1 MNYRI
6 SLLASAAF
14 FAAALPVSAQGVEE
28 NAQVDEIIVQGSKLS
43 RKRAIDEKRN
53 ADGVVDALGVDE
65 LGQLPD
71 KNVGESLNRLPG
83 VSMLVEKGEG
93 RFVQIRGINP
103 SLNNVTI
110 NGVQLG
116 SPEQEGGGRLAPL
129 DIISGGV
136 LGGVQVIKTPTPD
149 MDAQG
154 IGGTVNVD
162 TTMPFDRD
170 DDFYGYAT
178 GRYGIEQIKPED
190 EAFGGHN
197 PYALDG
203 MISGKFADGTI
214 GWLLGATWSDREYIS
229 TGIYQDDWTTESGV
243 ALPVNVKNNYY
254 VIGRERLNI
263 NGALEFR
270 PDDSSKYFV
279 RGFYATWDEFQH
291 RNRYEQNLEADTVTP
306 ADDTTG
312 VSGPNRIAANIRN
325 EIADKTLFSIAVG
338 AEKTFNDVTLSVLG
352 QRNDNTLEE
361 PNDYWEWRS
370 PAIFGP
376 NSYVLG
382 NDGVVTIT
390 PDAGTP
396 DRQDADLLDLRRVR
410 FFDRQMDEITYIG
423 KLDLQWDMD
432 SETMFKAGAKITDTD
447 RELDQSQQRFNPGD
461 LDLTLGTSP
470 MFTNGAFTN
479 DVNGTGVPNI
489 WMDIDGMN
497 AFFADA
503 ANAGYFVSDPDDDFV
518 SNNAADYTVRERVLA
533 GYVMGKKTLGM
544 LELIGGARVEWT
556 DVKSTGNVLDAGVA
570 TEIEDGGDYFFVSP
584 SAIAKLTPT
593 DNLIFRAAVTRS
605 LGRPDFDVIAPR
617 ATVSD
622 DGDPI
627 ASINVGNPD
636 LKPRK
641 SWNFDLSAE
650 WYPTEFSV
658 LSVGLFYKDIS
669 DELFGDTITLRDQ
682 AAMDAALAERGLT
695 GVVDT
700 SALTGLDI
708 NTTIN
713 ASSATLKGI
722 ELLGQTQFTFLPS
735 PLDGFGASASA
746 TFLDGE
752 NQLPTGEVTPLV
764 GQPESTYA
772 FTVFYQKGPLDAT
785 VSYSYN
791 NSYLT
796 DFNNDPD
803 LLLDQGAFGRWD
815 ARVSYE
821 VFNNV
826 KVFAEG
832 VNLNNEPTS
841 EFQGGRDNWNTEYE
855 YVGRTIY
862 FGVSVGFGG

>member
-1 MNYRI
+1 M
-6 SLLASAAF
+6 SMKTLLLASTAGLISLACSQSAF
-14 FAAALPVSAQGVEE
+14 AQSAD
-28 NAQVDEIIVQGSKLS
+28 ARDADAVDEIIVQGTKLS
-43 RKRAIDEKRN
+43 RQRAIDEKRN
-53 ADGVVDALGVDE
+53 ADGVIDALGVDE

-103 SLNNVTI
+103 ALNNVTI

-116 SPEQEGGGRLAPL
+116 SPDQEGGGRLAPL

-170 DDFYGYAT
+170 DDLYGYFT
-178 GRYGIEQIKPED
+178 GRYGVEQIKPED

-197 PYALDG
+197 PYAVDG
-203 MISGKFADGTI
+203 MVSGKLADGRL
-214 GWLLGATWSDREYIS
+214 GWLIGATWSDREYIS
-229 TGIYQDDWTTESGV
+229 TGIYQDDWDPAVG
-243 ALPVNVKNNYY
+243 LPVNVKNNYY
-254 VIGRERLNI
+254 VIGRERFNL

-270 PDDSSKYFV
+270 PDDNSRYFV

-291 RNRYEQNLEADTVTP
+291 RNRYEQNFSAGVVPTDETS
-306 ADDTTG
+306 G
-312 VSGPNRIAANIRN
+312 VSGPNRILANIRN
-325 EIADKTLFSIAVG
+325 EKADKTLFSVAVG
-338 AEKTFNDVTLSVLG
+338 GERVFDDVTVSVLG
-352 QRNDNTLEE
+352 QRNDNSLEE
-361 PNDYWEWRS
+361 PNDNWEFRS
-370 PAIFGP
+370 GATFGP
-376 NSYVLG
+376 NTWDLG
-382 NDGVVTIT
+382 EDGVITIT

-396 DRQDADLLDLRRVR
+396 DRQDPNLIDLRRISY
-410 FFDRQMDEITYIG
+410 FDRQMDEVTYIG
-423 KLDLQWDMD
+423 KIDVKWDLDD
-432 SETMFKAGAKITDTD
+432 ETYFKTGVKFVSTD
-447 RELDQSQQRFNPGD
+447 RDLDESQQRFNPGA
-461 LDLTLGTSP
+461 LALTLGTSP

-479 DVNGTGVPNI
+479 DVNGAGVPNI
-489 WMDIDGMN
+489 WLDVDGMN
-497 AFFADA
+497 AFFADP
-503 ANAGYFVSDPDDDFV
+503 ANAGYFAADPTANFVSD
-518 SNNAADYTVRERVLA
+518 NAGDYTVRERVLA

-556 DVKSTGNVLDAGVA
+556 DIASTGNLLSGGVA

-584 SAIAKLTPT
+584 SAIAKFTPT
-593 DNLIFRAAVTRS
+593 DTLVFRAAVTRS
-605 LGRPDFDVIAPR
+605 IGRPDFDVIAPR
-617 ATVSD
+617 STASD
-622 DGDPI
+622 DGGPI
-627 ASINVGNPD
+627 GSVNIGNPD

-650 WYPTEFSV
+650 WYPTDFSV

-669 DELFGDTITLRDQ
+669 DELFGDTVTLQDQ
-682 AAMDAALAERGLT
+682 AAMDAELAARGLA
-695 GVVDT
+695 GLIDT
-700 SALTGLDI
+700 SALTQLNL

-713 ASSATLKGI
+713 ASSATLKGV
-722 ELLGQTQFTFLPS
+722 EFLGQTQFNFLPS
-735 PLDGFGASASA
+735 PFDGFGVSASA

-752 NQLPTGEVTPLV
+752 NEFPTGEVRPLQ
-764 GQPESTYA
+764 GQADSTYA

-785 VSYSYN
+785 VSYAYN

-796 DFNNDPD
+796 DFNSDPD
-803 LLLDQGAFGRWD
+803 LVLDQGAFGRWD

-821 VFNNV
+821 LFDNV
-826 KVFAEG
+826 KIFAEG

-855 YVGRTIY
+855 YVGRTFY
-862 FGVSVGFGG
+862 FGVSVG

>member
-1 MNYRI
+1 MTYRTY
-6 SLLASAAF
+6 LLASAAAI
-14 FAAALPVSAQGVEE
+14 AAAFPAFAQDEDGFGP
-28 NAQVDEIIVQGSKLS
+28 DEIVVQGTKLS
-43 RKRAIDEKRN
+43 RQRAIDEKRN

-103 SLNNVTI
+103 ALNNVTI
-110 NGVQLG
+110 NGVNLG

-170 DDFYGYAT
+170 ADFYGYAT

-203 MISGKFADGTI
+203 MASGKFADGTI

-229 TGIYQDDWTTESGV
+229 TGIYQDDWDPAVG
-243 ALPVNVKNNYY
+243 LPVNVKNNYY

-270 PDDSSKYFV
+270 PDDQSKYFV

-291 RNRYEQNLEADTVTP
+291 RNRYEQNFENDIVP
-306 ADDTTG
+306 ADENSG
-312 VSGPNRIAANIRN
+312 VSGENRIAANIRN
-325 EIADKTLFSIAVG
+325 ELAEKSLFSIAVG
-338 AEKTFNDVTLSVLG
+338 GERVFNDAWTLTVLG
-352 QRNDNTLEE
+352 QRNDNTLNE

-382 NDGVVTIT
+382 DDGVVTIT

-396 DRQDADLLDLRRVR
+396 DRQDPSLIDLRRVR
-410 FFDRQMDEITYIG
+410 FFDRDMDEVTYIG
-423 KLDLQWDMD
+423 KIDLQYDLD
-432 SETMFKAGAKITDTD
+432 DETYFKTGVKITDTD
-447 RELDQSQQRFNPGD
+447 RDLDQSQRRFDPGD
-461 LDLTLGTSP
+461 LDLTLGSSP
-470 MFTNGAFTN
+470 LFTNGAFMN
-479 DVNGTGVPNI
+479 DVNGAKVPNI

-497 AFFADA
+497 AFFADP
-503 ANAGYFVSDPDDDFV
+503 ANAGYFEANADDDFV
-518 SNNAADYTVRERVLA
+518 SDNAGDYQVRERVLA
-533 GYVMGKKTLGM
+533 GYVMGKKALGI

-556 DVKSTGNVLDAGVA
+556 DIKSAGNLLSDGAA
-570 TEIEDGGDYFFVSP
+570 TEIEDGGDYFFVAP

-593 DNLIFRAAVTRS
+593 DTLVFRAAVTRS
-605 LGRPDFDVIAPR
+605 IGRPDFDVIAPR
-617 ATVSD
+617 STLSD
-622 DGDPI
+622 DGGPI
-627 ASINVGNPD
+627 ASVSIGNPD

-650 WYPTEFSV
+650 WYPTDFSV
-658 LSVGLFYKDIS
+658 FSVGLFYKDIS
-669 DELFGDTITLRDQ
+669 DELVGFTESLDDA
-682 AAMDAALAERGLT
+682 AAMDAALAARGLS

-700 SALTGLDI
+700 ATLTRLDLS
-708 NTTIN
+708 TTIN
-713 ASSATLKGI
+713 GASATLKGV
-722 ELLGQTQFTFLPS
+722 EFLGQTQFNFLPS
-735 PLDGFGASASA
+735 PFDGFGVSASA

-752 NQLPTGEVTPLV
+752 TKLPTGTVPLQ
-764 GQPESTYA
+764 GQADNTYA
-772 FTVFYQKGPLDAT
+772 FTVFYQKGALDAT
-785 VSYSYN
+785 VSYAYN

-796 DFNNDPD
+796 DFNPDPD
-803 LLLDQGAFGRWD
+803 LVLDQGKFGRWD

-821 VFNNV
+821 LFDNV

-855 YVGRTIY
+855 YVGRTFY